1 MMLKKIERDPPAFID
16 RHDFAIE
23 KRIGWEP
30 FAGAGNMRELGDE
43 EISSPRPKRYAI
55 VAFTSKRQR

>member
-16 RHDFAIE
+16 GHDFAIE

-30 FAGAGNMRELGDE
+30 FAGAGNMRELGGE
-43 EISSPRPKRYAI
+43 EISSP
-55 VAFTSKRQR
+55 